1 MRIVVDFQAAQTGSR
16 FRGIGRYSTELVRA
30 IAKLAQHD
38 EVILALNGA
47 FPDTIEPIRA
57 KFDGLIPQRNIRVW
71 HAPDTGGASVG
82 GNKAM
87 REIAQIIR
95 EFYLRSLEPDL
106 IVICSLFEGLD
117 DPAVVT
123 VKRYVRDVPTAAIF
137 YDLTP
142 LIMPDERF
150 RRDASARRWYRD
162 MLGELSKCDLLL
174 SISENSRTDLLRLL
188 DYPADKVTTILG
200 GVDAKFAPAASSE
213 AGSSA
218 VLNRYGIT
226 KPFILYA
233 GGFEPNKNLGSLLES
248 LAILK
253 ADLRSRLQMV
263 IVGKREPGDAKR
275 LETLVPDRSVASMLK
290 PIGHVP
296 EDDLIALYREC
307 ELFVFPSL
315 REGLGLPPAEA
326 MACGAP
332 TITSNRTSLPEVVG
346 NQDALFDPEQPQAIA
361 AAIEQALMDPAFRKE
376 LAAKGLARARE
387 LTWEKSATA
396 ALQAIKGRF
405 SERQPRDPSRQA
417 VVMRTRQFT
426 PRRLRILVL
435 KLDHNGDFLLA
446 VPAFAKL
453 RARYPDA
460 QIDVVIGSWNRAAA
474 EATDFFTNI
483 YTLDYFKAL
492 SAQKASLDDRE
503 LRALTERLPF
513 YDYAIDFRRPYE
525 TRFLLV
531 EMPAADYFGYRTRDP
546 RLDDL
551 LTNPLEIHPDDGGA
565 RSLFDETH
573 ASAQIL
579 RIVDA
584 LPFEVNDYVQLPKL
598 GEKRPKVAGSVAVFP
613 RVGNDARQWESKRF
627 GQLIDE
633 LAADP
638 MVARITLY
646 AGRTDELAVIP
657 YKPDPKIH
665 VNAGLSFG
673 DLFASVSEHQVCVG
687 NNSFGV
693 HLAGYAGTRTIALYS
708 GHEIAEQWGPP
719 FGDSLAVSIDAA
731 CAPCHLPDRASCPFD
746 VLCLGDI
753 SVEVIEGLV
762 RDAVMGRE
770 IPEDYSRIV
779 RKNPASVLKPLL
791 DAGNRSHF
799 AGRFD
804 DLSADERVE
813 LAAALS
819 INFPERGSSL
829 PHLYID
835 ASALVGSN
843 DEADLRQAAADI
855 KSMLRSVDRSISTP
869 VLIAAGARD
878 REFYAI
884 QEEDFENQILVDLVS
899 DAIARPLPGD
909 AYVAPHVYEHRRPAL
924 WDLLNSWHGNGVRI
938 AARAPTIGVGEDTAN
953 RPADYLRKI
962 AQWDLILV
970 GEEDQKRVQSWLR
983 RNALPARRASKLLT
997 PEALAADLG
1006 ILFRE
1011 GDVPEPDDVPG
1022 SPSDEPFARSETL

>member
-47 FPDTIEPIRA
+47 FPETIEPIRA
-57 KFDGLIPQRNIRVW
+57 EFDGLIPHRNIRVW
-71 HAPDTGGASVG
+71 HAPETGGASVG
-82 GNKAM
+82 DNKAL
-87 REIAQIIR
+87 REIARIIR

-106 IVICSLFEGLD
+106 ILICSVFEGLD

-142 LIMPDERF
+142 LIMPDERL

-174 SISENSRTDLLRLL
+174 SISENSRMDLLRLL

-200 GVDAKFAPAASSE
+200 GVDAKFTPAASS
-213 AGSSA
+213 AGSSN

-226 KPFILYA
+226 KPFVLYV
-233 GGFEPNKNLGSLLES
+233 GGFEPNKNLGSLLQS
-248 LAILK
+248 LALLK
-253 ADLRSRLQMV
+253 PDLLGRFQMV
-263 IVGKREPGDAKR
+263 IAGKREPGDAKR
-275 LETLVPDRSVASMLK
+275 LETLVPNQSVASMLK

-296 EDDLIALYREC
+296 EEDLLALYRQC

-346 NQDALFDPEQPQAIA
+346 NEGALFDPEKPEEIA
-361 AAIEQALMDPAFRKE
+361 SAIERALMDPAFRKE

-387 LTWEKSATA
+387 LTWEKSAAA
-396 ALQAIKGRF
+396 ALQAVKKRF
-405 SERQPRDPSRQA
+405 SERQSRDPSRRA
-417 VVMRTRQFT
+417 VMMRTRQFT
-426 PRRLRILVL
+426 PQRLRILVL

-460 QIDVVIGSWNRAAA
+460 QIDVVIGSWNKAAA
-474 EATDFFTNI
+474 EATGFFTNI

-503 LRALTERLPF
+503 LRILIERLPF

-551 LTNPLEIHPDDGGA
+551 LTNPLDIHPDDGGA

-598 GEKRPKVAGSVAVFP
+598 GKQRPKVAGSVAVFP

-627 GQLIDE
+627 GQLIDQ

-638 MVARITLY
+638 MVTRITLY
-646 AGRTDELAVIP
+646 AGRDDELSVIP
-657 YKPDPKIH
+657 YKAHPKIH
-665 VNAGLSFG
+665 LNAGLSFG

-719 FGDSLAVSIDAA
+719 FGDSVAVSIDAA

-762 RDAVMGRE
+762 RDVLSGRD
-770 IPEDYSRIV
+770 IAEDYSRIV
-779 RKNPASVLKPLL
+779 RENPASVLKPLL
-791 DAGNRSHF
+791 DAVNKSHF

-804 DLSADERVE
+804 DLSADERVQ

-835 ASALVGSN
+835 ASALVGAT
-843 DEADLRQAAADI
+843 DETALRKAAAEI
-855 KSMLRSVDRSISTP
+855 RSILHSVDRSISTP

-884 QEEDFENQILVDLVS
+884 QEEDFENQVLVDLVS
-899 DAIARPLPGD
+899 GVIARPLPGD

-924 WDLLNSWHGNGVRI
+924 WDLLNSWHNNGVRM
-938 AARAPTIGVGEDTAN
+938 AARAPAIGVGEEPAT
-953 RPADYLRKI
+953 RRADYLRKI
-962 AQWDLILV
+962 AQWDLVLV
-970 GEEDQKRVQSWLR
+970 GDEDQPRVQTWLR
-983 RNALPARRASKLLT
+983 RNGPPKRRARELLT
-997 PEALAADLG
+997 LEALAADPG

-1011 GDVPEPDDVPG
+1011 SGVPAPNHVPS
-1022 SPSDEPFARSETL
+1022 SPSNEPFARSEAL